1 MTVTVGTGVV
11 GCNNDPESE
20 SVARRIETVGW
31 LVWLLWEEDGM
42 KRQDTVEIESQCVN
56 GGGEGRE

>member
-31 LVWLLWEEDGM
+31 LVGVVVM
-42 KRQDTVEIESQCVN
+42 
-56 GGGEGRE
+56 GGRRDEKTRHG